1 MIPEII
7 IFLPFQVFH
16 VCWPDRK
23 ESFLCPL
30 GTIFNQALQV
40 CDYWYNSNCSLAP
53 YYYTANAELEPR
65 SSKDKN
71 ESVSSMIEALLEK
84 TDSSS
89 APKVSSTGG
98 QPAASSVISFVSQ
111 FMPIKAKIVV
121 YPETADRRSKIVTS
135 ASIGGNKGHIKSR
148 SRQKNR
154 GSPKHSRVRRSAHE
168 YQDAHE
174 HQDLID
180 YAKIVLFP
188 FEKMNESYSEVLQFR
203 IAEALDVALMD
214 IKRNTTYSIIAGH
227 VEKVV
232 DFIKKYFLK
241 PDLPEYLDLE
251 PGSDLYEYDL
261 GLQEKFEQDQ
271 VRTNVI
277 VWFIAGLWYKW
288 DNIGNIYSKKEVAP
302 ELEEYEDFEP
312 APLTSL
318 NPRFI
323 VEPATEETFGLQK
336 DDSSKHLKSRVERAA
351 TVLHPLKLKH
361 KSRVNIY
368 PGTKK
373 ALLKNYVKLFK
384 TKRG

>member
-1 MIPEII
+1 
-7 IFLPFQVFH
+7 
-16 VCWPDRK
+16 
-23 ESFLCPL
+23 
-30 GTIFNQALQV
+30 
-40 CDYWYNSNCSLAP
+40 
-53 YYYTANAELEPR
+53 
-65 SSKDKN
+65 
-71 ESVSSMIEALLEK
+71 MIETLLEK

-135 ASIGGNKGHIKSR
+135 ASIGGNKGHFKSR

-168 YQDAHE
+168 YQE
-174 HQDLID
+174 LID
-180 YAKIVLFP
+180 YAKSVLFP
-188 FEKMNESYSEVLQFR
+188 FEEMNESYSEVLQFR
-203 IAEALDVALMD
+203 MSEALDVALMD
-214 IKRNTTYSIIAGH
+214 IRRNTTYSMVAGH

-241 PDLPEYLDLE
+241 HDLPEYLNLE

-261 GLQEKFEQDQ
+261 GLQEKFEHYQ
-271 VRTNVI
+271 VVTNGL
-277 VWFIAGLWYKW
+277 VWIIAAAMYRW
-288 DNIGNIYSKKEVAP
+288 DNTGSKEVAP
-302 ELEEYEDFEP
+302 EFEEYDFEP
-312 APLTSL
+312 APLTHL
-318 NPRFI
+318 NPKFI

-336 DDSSKHLKSRVERAA
+336 DDSSKHLKLRVERAA

-361 KSRVNIY
+361 KGRVNIY

-384 TKRG
+384 TKRA